1 MYWIFVIIITLLACC
16 ESVLGIPYYI
26 KTYIYQDEPTAIN
39 LRNGLMAVYSLEFV
53 CAVVMMYVLMLAVYK
68 IRKFYK
74 DNKVTEEM
82 NTKAM
87 IIHVLAFGG
96 YIVAL
101 LVLQPI
107 VILMFAFPYWPEI
120 FIVFDFAIIPL
131 TITATLS
138 QVLLCAI
145 FWKFGGKLAA
155 QPTRD
160 TEAIE
165 PLLV

>member
-1 MYWIFVIIITLLACC
+1 MV
-16 ESVLGIPYYI
+16 
-26 KTYIYQDEPTAIN
+26 
-39 LRNGLMAVYSLEFV
+39 
-53 CAVVMMYVLMLAVYK
+53 
-68 IRKFYK
+68 
-74 DNKVTEEM
+74 
-82 NTKAM
+82 
-87 IIHVLAFGG
+87 IHVLAFGG

-107 VILMFAFPYWPEI
+107 VILMFVSPHEPKI

-145 FWKFGGKLAA
+145 FWEFGGKLAA
-155 QPTRD
+155 KPTRD
-160 TEAIE
+160 SEAIE

>member
-1 MYWIFVIIITLLACC
+1 
-16 ESVLGIPYYI
+16 
-26 KTYIYQDEPTAIN
+26 
-39 LRNGLMAVYSLEFV
+39 
-53 CAVVMMYVLMLAVYK
+53 MYVLMLAVYK

-74 DNKVTEEM
+74 DNRVTEEM
-82 NTKAM
+82 NTKSM
-87 IIHVLAFGG
+87 VIHVLAFGG

-107 VILMFAFPYWPEI
+107 VILMFAFPYWPVI

-145 FWKFGGKLAA
+145 FWQFGGKLAG

-160 TEAIE
+160 TEAI
-165 PLLV
+165 